1 MASLLNYTAVTPP
14 QGGAASW
21 LLALHGIY
29 GSGRNWGT
37 IARRLVQKRPD
48 WGVLLVDLRLH
59 GESTAGFSP
68 PHTVAAAAADIAE
81 LVAVEGLAA
90 TAVLGHSFGGK
101 VALEYARG
109 HGEGLRQVW
118 AVDSTLNASEPS
130 GSAWQVLQAVRSLPD
145 RFPSREALIE
155 GLGRHGHP
163 PELASWLGMNLERAD
178 GELRW
183 RLDWDGVE
191 EMLRDYFR
199 TDVWE
204 VVEAPPDDV
213 EVHVLRATE
222 SSALGP
228 EDVARIRAAEAAHS
242 RTHIHELV
250 GGHWIHV
257 DNPDALVELLTD
269 GLPSATSP
277 G

>member
-1 MASLLNYTAVTPP
+1 
-14 QGGAASW
+14 
-21 LLALHGIY
+21 
-29 GSGRNWGT
+29 
-37 IARRLVQKRPD
+37 
-48 WGVLLVDLRLH
+48 
-59 GESTAGFSP
+59 
-68 PHTVAAAAADIAE
+68 
-81 LVAVEGLAA
+81 

-101 VALEYARG
+101 DALEYARG

-213 EVHVLRATE
+213 EVHVVRATE
-222 SSALGP
+222 SSSLGP
-228 EDVARIRAAEAAHS
+228 ADVARIRAAEAVHG

-257 DNPDALVELLTD
+257 DNPDAVVELLAG
-269 GLPSATSP
+269 GLPRAGSP